1 MDKKEIL
8 EMVKKE
14 GIGFIRLQI
23 CDINGMVKNAEIP
36 VDQLE
41 KALDGRVMFDGSSI
55 EGFVRIDESDMFLVP
70 DMDTFAILP
79 WSDEKKPTAR
89 LICDVYR
96 PDGKPY
102 EADPRYVLKK
112 VLSKAKEMGYEV
124 YAGPE
129 PEFFLFRR
137 DEKGRPTLD
146 LHDKGSYF
154 DLMPVDLGEET
165 RKEIVLALEKMGFDV
180 EMAHHEVAP
189 AQHEIDFAYS
199 NALKTADNIQT
210 FKIVVK
216 TIALFKGLHAT
227 FMPKPVEGINGS
239 GMHTHQSLSKDGK
252 NAFYDPQSQYQLS
265 SVALN
270 YIGGLLTHAREITLV
285 TNPIV
290 NSYKRLIPGYEAPVN
305 IGWSIGN
312 RTALVRVPA
321 IRGEATRLEYRC
333 PDPTANPYF
342 ALAAMVGAGLDGIE
356 KDTEPP
362 NPVEENIFQ
371 MNEEEKESKGI
382 GQLPGTLQE
391 ATYEFEHSSLM
402 KEVLGESVFEKLI
415 KTKKGEWHRFSSSV
429 TDWERQEYLELY

>member
-1 MDKKEIL
+1 
-8 EMVKKE
+8 
-14 GIGFIRLQI
+14 
-23 CDINGMVKNAEIP
+23 
-36 VDQLE
+36 
-41 KALDGRVMFDGSSI
+41 
-55 EGFVRIDESDMFLVP
+55 
-70 DMDTFAILP
+70 
-79 WSDEKKPTAR
+79 
-89 LICDVYR
+89 
-96 PDGKPY
+96 
-102 EADPRYVLKK
+102 
-112 VLSKAKEMGYEV
+112 EV

-199 NALKTADNIQT
+199 NALKTADNVQT

-342 ALAAMVGAGLDGIE
+342 ALAAMIGAGLDGIE

-429 TDWERQEYLELY
+429 TDWERREYLELY

>member
-1 MDKKEIL
+1 MDKKEIMEL
-8 EMVKKE
+8 VKKE

-70 DMDTFAILP
+70 DLDTFAILP

-96 PDGKPY
+96 PNGKPY
-102 EADPRYVLKK
+102 EADPRHVLKR
-112 VLSKAKEMGYEV
+112 VLAKAKEMGFEA

-129 PEFFLFRR
+129 PEFFLFKR
-137 DEKGRPTLD
+137 DDNGRPTLD
-146 LHDKGSYF
+146 LHDKGGYF

-199 NALKTADNIQT
+199 DALKTADNIQT

-227 FMPKPVEGINGS
+227 FMPKPIEGINGS

-285 TNPIV
+285 TNPTV
-290 NSYKRLIPGYEAPVN
+290 NSYKRLVPGYEAPVN

-321 IRGEATRLEYRC
+321 IRGEATRLEYRS

-342 ALAAMVGAGLDGIE
+342 ALAAMIGAGLDGIE
-356 KDTEPP
+356 KNIEPP

-371 MNEEEKESKGI
+371 MNEEEKASKGI

-391 ATYEFEHSSLM
+391 AIYEFEHSSLM

-415 KTKKGEWHRFSSSV
+415 KTKKREWSRFSASV
-429 TDWERQEYLELY
+429 TDWERGEYLELY

>member
-96 PDGKPY
+96 PNGKPY